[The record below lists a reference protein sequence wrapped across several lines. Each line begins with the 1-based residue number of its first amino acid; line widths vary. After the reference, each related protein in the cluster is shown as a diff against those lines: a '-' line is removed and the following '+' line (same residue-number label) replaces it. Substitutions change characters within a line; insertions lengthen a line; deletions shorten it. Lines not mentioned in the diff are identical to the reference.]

1 MEISKE
7 KQILNSAAEV
17 FALRGF
23 HESTIAE
30 IASNAEI
37 ATGLI
42 YEKFIN
48 KHDLLLSLTLDF
60 WRNFN
65 ELVQNEIKK
74 ELEPKAQIKIIL
86 NCLEN
91 ILFENI
97 YLAKILTEALPI
109 IIDSSKLRIKKEKKE
124 GDFQI
129 LKTKRESI
137 THENRKFLNSLD
149 EIIKRGQYQGS
160 FDNTLNPAILRQIL
174 YGSVEMILYGLY
186 LGSVRKENV
195 GYNINDARVG
205 LKKLVEKL

>member
-7 KQILNSAAEV
+7 KLILNSAAEV

-48 KHDLLLSLTLDF
+48 KYDLLLSLTLDF

-97 YLAKILTEALPI
+97 YLAKILTEALPV

-129 LKTKRESI
+129 LKTKRES
-137 THENRKFLNSLD
+137 N
-149 EIIKRGQYQGS
+149 
-160 FDNTLNPAILRQIL
+160 
-174 YGSVEMILYGLY
+174 
-186 LGSVRKENV
+186 
-195 GYNINDARVG
+195 
-205 LKKLVEKL
+205 